1 MTRNLVST
9 LSFIALFAVLVMP
22 QGSPARAAE
31 HGLGVSLDAKA
42 EVELRKSADDDSS
55 TSTDDGTEDKGKGDA
70 NANARASAKATTT
83 TGTTTANSNGQ
94 GEAHRSAVATF
105 VHSLLAIADRDGGI
119 GAEVRAVA
127 QAQNDAASTT
137 AEAMAKVE
145 GRSALATLFV
155 GTDWKSIGI
164 LKQEIQR
171 TASDIARL
179 EALLDDTTDATVR
192 ADLETQITALKDEQ
206 AKIEA
211 FVEAHEDSFSLFGWF
226 TKLFA
231 SASA

>member
-1 MTRNLVST
+1 MASISLVAVLAVMM
-9 LSFIALFAVLVMP
+9 LSFGASV
-22 QGSPARAAE
+22 RAEE

-42 EVELRKSADDDSS
+42 EIELRKNADDDSS

-70 NANARASAKATTT
+70 NANVRASANATTT
-83 TGTTTANSNGQ
+83 TGTTTAGSNGQ

-127 QAQNDAASTT
+127 QAQNDAATTT

-145 GRSALATLFV
+145 NRSALATLLL
-155 GTDWKSIGI
+155 GTDWKSIGV
-164 LKQEIQR
+164 LKSEIRR
-171 TASDIARL
+171 TESNIARL
-179 EALLDDTTDATVR
+179 EALLDDTTDVTVR
-192 ADLETQITALKDEQ
+192 ADLETQIQALKDEQ
-206 AKIEA
+206 VKIEA